1 MVPSKRVIFN
11 TPQRLIESIPS
22 RRIWIRNY
30 LKDNCQLGESEYRLD
45 LLVGEVIP
53 YIDSPEGMAAQS
65 LLVAFL
71 YTYDRVDMSS
81 TAHARALDL
90 DEVVVALKALL
101 RGKTGSMH
109 RYDWYGA
116 ALLEKLCSAI
126 RGDSHFDL
134 FRTEMERFLDVTL
147 VERENRL
154 HCRIPSVQEY
164 FEKLRDDSCGVGP
177 CVLTAVMF
185 HPERHTL
192 TADFW
197 STEAAREMLTLCKR
211 IISIHNDVFGY
222 DREKAAGDVNN
233 FVISLSEQMNER
245 NALKSACSIA
255 DGMYSGFFDLRASA
269 GRKGLSALW
278 DACHCWIVGNW
289 IWSTNNS
296 RRFSDQP
303 GPVID

>member
-1 MVPSKRVIFN
+1 MEFSKRVIFS
-11 TPQRLIESIPS
+11 TPKRFIEAFPS
-22 RRIWIRNY
+22 RRLWIRNY
-30 LKDNCQLGESEYRLD
+30 LKDNCQLGESEYQLD

-53 YIDSPEGMAAQS
+53 YIASPAGMAAQS

-71 YTYDRVDMSS
+71 YTYDRVDMSC
-81 TAHARALDL
+81 TAHARVRDL
-90 DEVVVALKALL
+90 DEVVDALKALV
-101 RGKTGSMH
+101 RGEVGNIR

-116 ALLEKLCSAI
+116 ALLEKLCSSI
-126 RGDSHFDL
+126 CGDSYFGL
-134 FRTEMERFLDVTL
+134 FRTEMERFFDVTL

-154 HCRIPSVQEY
+154 HCRIPSVQDY

-185 HPERHTL
+185 HPKRYML
-192 TADFW
+192 ADDFW

-233 FVISLSEQMNER
+233 FVISLSEQMNEQT
-245 NALKSACSIA
+245 ALKTACSIA
-255 DGMYSGFFDLRASA
+255 DGMYSGFLNLKPSA
-269 GRKGLSALW
+269 ARNGLSALW
-278 DACHCWIVGNW
+278 DACNCWIVGNW

-296 RRFSDQP
+296 RRFSEQP
-303 GPVID
+303 GPVSV